1 MPFSSVLELLHT
13 RKVTRAALTVVG
25 LAPKFRVVSGPPS
38 STNIM
43 PDLALLR
50 SFELTE
56 ILSEEPDRCR
66 LTLLGTLPSTW
77 ETTVAAEDRRL
88 PAIIR
93 IEKNAFASEHIALF
107 FKELVHKTEVMG
119 STDI

>member
-1 MPFSSVLELLHT
+1 MQGEDKKVPGSHLLTVLSFSFHSISLCFFAFRLAYLCMPFSSVLELLHT

-25 LAPKFRVVSGPPS
+25 LAPKFRVVSEPPS

-56 ILSEEPDRCR
+56 ILSE
-66 LTLLGTLPSTW
+66 G
-77 ETTVAAEDRRL
+77 
-88 PAIIR
+88 I
-93 IEKNAFASEHIALF
+93 
-107 FKELVHKTEVMG
+107 
-119 STDI
+119 